1 MNNDFTNYQNYI
13 YRLLDDN
20 MTPEEILS
28 SSSDEKYIYEIYFP
42 HDINFDKFEEVT
54 RRIIKQYFN

>member
-1 MNNDFTNYQNYI
+1 MNNDFTNYLNYI

-28 SSSDEKYIYEIYFP
+28 SSSDEKYIYGIYFP
-42 HDINFDKFEEVT
+42 HDINFEKFEDVT
-54 RRIIKQYFN
+54 RGIIKQYFN